1 MKPVRMQAAS
11 GMSHQFQPAPN
22 VGSLGKLPQHA
33 ACALWLLLYEHC
45 LEQCLV
51 LTCMPVQDA
60 WGRTALHWAAAYA
73 CEASIVLLLVRG
85 AHAAL
90 LSHGGEAQPPL
101 APGDMAAAA
110 GHVGLAAFLSEHAL
124 MQLMKDHNVTLDDP
138 MTAREPL
145 PYSAR
150 DVLLSIPPPL
160 WSRVPQ
166 SDHLDPNLITE
177 SRMVLDVE
185 CFRCNLIAV
194 NCWWADPDGM
204 IIEIGGA
211 AMQGMQGRACR

>member
-1 MKPVRMQAAS
+1 
-11 GMSHQFQPAPN
+11 
-22 VGSLGKLPQHA
+22 
-33 ACALWLLLYEHC
+33 
-45 LEQCLV
+45 
-51 LTCMPVQDA
+51 MPVQDA

-145 PYSAR
+145 PYSAMGI
-150 DVLLSIPPPL
+150 LLCISPPL
-160 WSRVPQ
+160 FSRLPQ
-166 SDHLDPNLITE
+166 RQCLGPQPKHREACCASRCASRAVQCRRRMLVGWYRWRITE
-177 SRMVLDVE
+177 
-185 CFRCNLIAV
+185 
-194 NCWWADPDGM
+194 
-204 IIEIGGA
+204 GGGG